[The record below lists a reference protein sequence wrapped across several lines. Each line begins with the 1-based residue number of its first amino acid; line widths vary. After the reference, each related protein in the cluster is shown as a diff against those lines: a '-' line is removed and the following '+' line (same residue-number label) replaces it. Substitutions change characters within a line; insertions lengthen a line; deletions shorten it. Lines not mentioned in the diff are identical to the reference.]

1 MTFNSEYKP
10 FFEPPGWII
19 GPIWAVLYTT
29 LAISIFLAITNRD
42 KIDNKTLVFGFF
54 FIQMALNLMWPD
66 VFNSARYLLS
76 LVMIILMTLF
86 SILYAVFIYES
97 VPVASKLVWPYI
109 AWIAFASM
117 INVAYYLEFR

>member
-10 FFEPPGWII
+10 FFQPPGWVI

-42 KIDNKTLVFGFF
+42 KIDNKMLVFGFF

-86 SILYAVFIYES
+86 SILYAVFIYGS
-97 VPVASKLVWPYI
+97 VPLASKLVWPYI

>member
-10 FFEPPGWII
+10 FFQPPGWVI

-42 KIDNKTLVFGFF
+42 KIDNKMLVFGFF

-66 VFNSARYLLS
+66 VFNSARYLVS
-76 LVMIILMTLF
+76 LVMMILMTLF

-97 VPVASKLVWPYI
+97 VPLASKLVWPYI

>member
-10 FFEPPGWII
+10 FFQPPGWVI

-42 KIDNKTLVFGFF
+42 KIDNKMLVFGFF

-97 VPVASKLVWPYI
+97 VPLASKLVWPYI

>member
-1 MTFNSEYKP
+1 MTFDSEYKP
-10 FFEPPGWII
+10 FFQPPGWII

-42 KIDNKTLVFGFF
+42 KIDNKMLVFGFF

-97 VPVASKLVWPYI
+97 VPIASKLVWPYI
-109 AWIAFASM
+109 AWIAFASI

>member
-10 FFEPPGWII
+10 FFQPPGWVI

-42 KIDNKTLVFGFF
+42 KIDNKMLVFGFF

-97 VPVASKLVWPYI
+97 VPLASKLVWPYI
-109 AWIAFASM
+109 AWIAFASI

>member
-10 FFEPPGWII
+10 FFQPPGWII

-42 KIDNKTLVFGFF
+42 KIDNKMLVFGFF

-86 SILYAVFIYES
+86 SVLYAVFIYES
-97 VPVASKLVWPYI
+97 VPIASKLVWPYI

>member
-10 FFEPPGWII
+10 FFQPPGWII

-42 KIDNKTLVFGFF
+42 KINNKMLVFGFF

>member
-10 FFEPPGWII
+10 FFQPPGWII

-29 LAISIFLAITNRD
+29 LAISIFLALTNRD
-42 KIDNKTLVFGFF
+42 KIDNKMLVFGFF
-54 FIQMALNLMWPD
+54 LIQIALNLMWPD

-76 LVMIILMTLF
+76 LIMIVLMTLF

-109 AWIAFASM
+109 AWIAFASI

>member
-10 FFEPPGWII
+10 FFQPPGWVI

-42 KIDNKTLVFGFF
+42 KIDNKMLVFGFF

-76 LVMIILMTLF
+76 LVMIILMTFF
-86 SILYAVFIYES
+86 SILYAIFIYES

-109 AWIAFASM
+109 GWIAFASM

>member
-10 FFEPPGWII
+10 FFQPPGWVI

-42 KIDNKTLVFGFF
+42 KIDNKMLVFGFF

-86 SILYAVFIYES
+86 SILYAVFIYNS

>member
-1 MTFNSEYKP
+1 MTFDSEYKP
-10 FFEPPGWII
+10 FFQPPGWVI

-42 KIDNKTLVFGFF
+42 KIDNKMLVFGFF

>member
-10 FFEPPGWII
+10 FFQPPGWII

-42 KIDNKTLVFGFF
+42 KIDNKMLVFGFF

-109 AWIAFASM
+109 GWIAFASM

>member
-10 FFEPPGWII
+10 FFQPPGWII

-29 LAISIFLAITNRD
+29 LAISIFLAITNRA
-42 KIDNKTLVFGFF
+42 KIDNKILVFGFF

-109 AWIAFASM
+109 GWIAFASM

>member
-10 FFEPPGWII
+10 FFQPPGWVI

-42 KIDNKTLVFGFF
+42 KIDNKMLVFGFF

-86 SILYAVFIYES
+86 SILYAVFIYDS

-109 AWIAFASM
+109 AWIAFASI

>member
-10 FFEPPGWII
+10 FFQPPGWII

-42 KIDNKTLVFGFF
+42 KIDNRMLVFGFF
-54 FIQMALNLMWPD
+54 FIQIALNLMWPD

>member
-10 FFEPPGWII
+10 FFQPPGWII

-42 KIDNKTLVFGFF
+42 KIDNKMLVFGFF

-76 LVMIILMTLF
+76 LIMIVLMTLF

-109 AWIAFASM
+109 AWIAFAGI

>member
-1 MTFNSEYKP
+1 MTFNSEYRP
-10 FFEPPGWII
+10 FFQPPSWII

-29 LAISIFLAITNRD
+29 LAISIFLALTNRD
-42 KIDNKTLVFGFF
+42 KIDNKMLVFGFF

-97 VPVASKLVWPYI
+97 VPLASKLVWPYI
-109 AWIAFASM
+109 AWIAFASI

>member
-1 MTFNSEYKP
+1 MTFNSEYEP
-10 FFEPPGWII
+10 FFQPPSWII

-29 LAISIFLAITNRD
+29 LAISIFLALTNRD
-42 KIDNKTLVFGFF
+42 KIDNKMLVFGFF
-54 FIQMALNLMWPD
+54 LIQIALNLMWPD

-76 LVMIILMTLF
+76 LIMIVLMTLF

-109 AWIAFASM
+109 AWIAFASI

>member
-1 MTFNSEYKP
+1 MTFDSEYKP
-10 FFEPPGWII
+10 FFQPPGWII

-42 KIDNKTLVFGFF
+42 KIDNKMLVFGFF

-97 VPVASKLVWPYI
+97 VPIASKLVWPYI

>member
-10 FFEPPGWII
+10 FFQPPGWVI

-42 KIDNKTLVFGFF
+42 KIDNKMLVFGFF

-86 SILYAVFIYES
+86 SILYAVFIYDS
-97 VPVASKLVWPYI
+97 VPLASKLVWPYI

>member
-10 FFEPPGWII
+10 FFQPPGWII

-42 KIDNKTLVFGFF
+42 KIDNKILVFGFF

-109 AWIAFASM
+109 GWIAFASM

>member
-10 FFEPPGWII
+10 FFQPPGWII

-42 KIDNKTLVFGFF
+42 KIDNKMLVFGFF

-86 SILYAVFIYES
+86 SILYAIFIYES

>member
-10 FFEPPGWII
+10 FFQPPGWII

-42 KIDNKTLVFGFF
+42 KIDNKMLVFGFF

-66 VFNSARYLLS
+66 MFNSARYLLS

-109 AWIAFASM
+109 GWIAFASM

>member
-1 MTFNSEYKP
+1 MTFNSEDKP
-10 FFEPPGWII
+10 FFQPPGWII

-42 KIDNKTLVFGFF
+42 KIDNKMLVFGFF

>member
-10 FFEPPGWII
+10 FFQPPIWII

-29 LAISIFLAITNRD
+29 LAISIFLALTNRD
-42 KIDNKTLVFGFF
+42 KIDNKMLVFGFF
-54 FIQMALNLMWPD
+54 LIQIALNLMWPD

-76 LVMIILMTLF
+76 LIMIVLMTLF

-109 AWIAFASM
+109 AWIAFASI

>member
-1 MTFNSEYKP
+1 MTFNSGYKP
-10 FFEPPGWII
+10 FFQPPGWVI

-42 KIDNKTLVFGFF
+42 KIDNKMLVFGFF

-97 VPVASKLVWPYI
+97 VPLASKLVWPYI

>member
-10 FFEPPGWII
+10 FFQPPGWII

-42 KIDNKTLVFGFF
+42 KIDNKMLVFGFF

>member
-117 INVAYYLEFR
+117 INVAYYLEFI

>member
-10 FFEPPGWII
+10 FFQPPGWVI

-42 KIDNKTLVFGFF
+42 KIDNKMLVFGFF

-86 SILYAVFIYES
+86 SILYAVFIYDS
-97 VPVASKLVWPYI
+97 VPIASKLVWPYI

>member
-1 MTFNSEYKP
+1 MTFDSEYKP
-10 FFEPPGWII
+10 FFQPPGWII

-42 KIDNKTLVFGFF
+42 KIDNKMLVFGFF

-86 SILYAVFIYES
+86 SILYSILTYES

-109 AWIAFASM
+109 VWIAFASM

>member
-1 MTFNSEYKP
+1 MTFDSEYKP
-10 FFEPPGWII
+10 FFQPPGWVI

-42 KIDNKTLVFGFF
+42 KIDNKMLVFGFF

-97 VPVASKLVWPYI
+97 VPLASKLVWPYI
-109 AWIAFASM
+109 AWIAFASI

>member
-10 FFEPPGWII
+10 FFQPPGWII

-29 LAISIFLAITNRD
+29 LAISIFLALTNRD
-42 KIDNKTLVFGFF
+42 KIDNKILVFGFF
-54 FIQMALNLMWPD
+54 LIQIALNLMWPD

-76 LVMIILMTLF
+76 LIMIVLMTLF

-109 AWIAFASM
+109 AWIAFASI

>member
-10 FFEPPGWII
+10 FFQPPGWVI

-42 KIDNKTLVFGFF
+42 KIDNKMLVFGFF

-86 SILYAVFIYES
+86 SVLYAVFIYES

>member
-1 MTFNSEYKP
+1 MTFDSEYKP
-10 FFEPPGWII
+10 FFQPPGWII

-42 KIDNKTLVFGFF
+42 KIDNKMLVFGFF

-97 VPVASKLVWPYI
+97 VPLASKLVWPYI
-109 AWIAFASM
+109 AWIAFASI

>member
-10 FFEPPGWII
+10 FFQPPGWVI

-42 KIDNKTLVFGFF
+42 KIDNKMLVFGFF

-86 SILYAVFIYES
+86 SILYAVFIYNS

-109 AWIAFASM
+109 SWIAFASM

>member
-10 FFEPPGWII
+10 FFQPPGWII

-29 LAISIFLAITNRD
+29 LAVSIFLALTNRD
-42 KIDNKTLVFGFF
+42 KIDNKMLVFGFF
-54 FIQMALNLMWPD
+54 LIQIALNLMWPD

-76 LVMIILMTLF
+76 LIMIVLMTLF

-109 AWIAFASM
+109 AWIAFASI

>member
-10 FFEPPGWII
+10 FFQPPGWII

-29 LAISIFLAITNRD
+29 LAISIFLALTNRD
-42 KIDNKTLVFGFF
+42 KIDNKMLVFGFF
-54 FIQMALNLMWPD
+54 LIQIALNLMWPD

-76 LVMIILMTLF
+76 LIMIVLMTLF
-86 SILYAVFIYES
+86 SILYAVLIYES

-109 AWIAFASM
+109 AWIAFASI

>member
-10 FFEPPGWII
+10 FFQPPGWVI

-42 KIDNKTLVFGFF
+42 KIDNKMLVFGFF

-86 SILYAVFIYES
+86 SILYAVFIYDS

-109 AWIAFASM
+109 AWIAFACM